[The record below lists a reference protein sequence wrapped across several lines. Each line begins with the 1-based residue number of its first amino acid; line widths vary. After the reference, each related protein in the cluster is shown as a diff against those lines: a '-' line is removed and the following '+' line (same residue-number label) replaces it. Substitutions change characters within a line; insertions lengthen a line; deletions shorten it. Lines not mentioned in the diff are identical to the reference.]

1 MLAGVSGC
9 CNAAA
14 YGRVFSDRWA
24 RRDARRYR
32 RRGLD
37 RTARRM
43 LDFLRARGVGG
54 RTVLEVGGG
63 VGALALELVRAGAEH
78 AANVELS
85 PGYEEAARALAR
97 ERGLEARVELLLL
110 DFAASPDA
118 VPAADEV
125 VMHRVVCCYPD
136 VDALVG
142 AAADHARRHLVL
154 SFPRDAW
161 WTRFGFR
168 LADLGLRVRGCDF
181 RAYVRPA
188 DRVLAAARARGFR
201 VALEHVGP
209 VWQVAALERT

>member
-1 MLAGVSGC
+1 MSGC

-14 YGRVFSDRWA
+14 YGRVFSERWA

-43 LDFLRARGVGG
+43 VAFLRGRGLGG
-54 RTVLEVGGG
+54 RTVLDVGGG
-63 VGALALELVRAGAEH
+63 VGALAVELVRAGAER

-85 PGYEEAARALAR
+85 PGYQEAARALAR
-97 ERGLEARVELLLL
+97 ERGLGGRVELLLL

-118 VPAADEV
+118 VPAADDV

-154 SFPRDAW
+154 SFPRDSW
-161 WTRFGFR
+161 WTRLGFR
-168 LADLGLRVRGCDF
+168 LADLGLRLHGCDF

-188 DRVLAAARARGFR
+188 ERVLAPARSRGFR

-209 VWQVAALERT
+209 IWRLAALERM